1 MFFQIVAPK
10 VLEPPKK
17 SVGFSASIRVFA
29 QPLTPRK
36 GARGRKN
43 EYFENGPKMFVT

>member
-10 VLEPPKK
+10 VLKPRKK
-17 SVGFSASIRVFA
+17 RVGFSASIRVFA

-36 GARGRKN
+36 STQGRNN
-43 EYFENGPKMFVT
+43 EYFQDGPKMFVT

>member
-10 VLEPPKK
+10 VLEPAKK

-29 QPLTPRK
+29 QPLSPRK
-36 GARGRKN
+36 STQGSNN
-43 EYFENGPKMFVT
+43 EYFQNCQKMFVT

>member
-1 MFFQIVAPK
+1 MFFQIVVPK

-29 QPLTPRK
+29 QPLTRK
-36 GARGRKN
+36 GTRGRSN